1 MESNSQLQMRWAGVQ
16 SQIAQRAVAR
26 SPAAPAQLI
35 AVSKTRP
42 VAEIAELLQA
52 GQRDFGENYVQEA
65 TAKITQLRHADPAP
79 VWHLIGHLQSN
90 KAEHAAQLFDWIHT
104 VDRSKLLAP
113 LSRGRL
119 ARGGEPLNVLI
130 QVNIDDD
137 DAKHGCAPADVPALA
152 EAILATPGLRWR
164 GLMTIGRQHEQPDD
178 ARATFRQMK
187 ALFDS
192 LQTQYPQIDTLSMGM
207 SGDYL
212 QAIDEGA
219 TLLRVGSA
227 IFGAR
232 PLKDSP

>member
-1 MESNSQLQMRWAGVQ
+1 MESNSQLQRQWADVQ
-16 SQIAQRAVAR
+16 AQIAERAAVR
-26 SPAAPAQLI
+26 SPTRPAQLV
-35 AVSKTRP
+35 AVSKTRSA
-42 VAEIAELLQA
+42 AEIEQLLQA

-65 TAKITQLRHADPAP
+65 TAKISALRSSAPTP

-90 KAEHAAQLFDWIHT
+90 KAEQAAQLFDWIHT
-104 VDRSKLLAP
+104 VDRPKLLAP

-119 ARGGEPLNVLI
+119 AHGGEPLNVLI

-152 EAILATPGLRWR
+152 EAILATPALRWR
-164 GLMTIGRQHEQPDD
+164 GLMTIGRQHEQSDD

-187 ALFDS
+187 SLFDS
-192 LQTQYPQIDTLSMGM
+192 LQIQYPQIDTLSMGM

-219 TLLRVGSA
+219 TMLRVGSA
-227 IFGAR
+227 IFGMR
-232 PLKDSP
+232 PIKDSP